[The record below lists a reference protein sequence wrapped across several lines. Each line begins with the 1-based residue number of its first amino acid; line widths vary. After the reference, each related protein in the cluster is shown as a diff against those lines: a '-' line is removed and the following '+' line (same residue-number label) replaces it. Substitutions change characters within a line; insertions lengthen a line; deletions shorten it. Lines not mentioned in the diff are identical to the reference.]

1 MTIPKFMQE
10 VQIRWSDM
18 DANGHLRHSVYY
30 DYGAMARIDILRS
43 QGIGMEFM
51 SKHKIGPILFR
62 EECTFRKEIKAGDV
76 IYIHSQLSALRKDG
90 SRFSI
95 RHDLKK
101 ADILCS
107 TIQIDGAWL
116 DTEKRKLTV
125 PPKEIRAAFSQ
136 WPQTDDF
143 ERK

>member
-1 MTIPKFMQE
+1 MQE

-51 SKHKIGPILFR
+51 AKHKIGPILFR

-76 IYIHSQLSALRKDG
+76 IYIQSKLTALRKDG

-101 ADILCS
+101 ADILCA
-107 TIQIDGAWL
+107 TIHIDGAWL
-116 DTEKRKLTV
+116 DTKRRKLAE
-125 PPKEIRAAFSQ
+125 PPTEIRDAFDQ
-136 WPQTDDF
+136 WPRTDDF